1 MNINNQKKL
10 LQKELE
16 KFSFILGEI
25 LPKYLDLLKKSDKS
39 DDEKKELIKT
49 EETLLE
55 INTKIAEIKI
65 KLDNALFGEKINL
78 YYQTKAKAKTGDLN
92 SKIYLEELKKNLEKS
107 IKTDSFYK
115 KN

>member
-1 MNINNQKKL
+1 MNINDQKKL

-25 LPKYLDLLKKSDKS
+25 LPKYLDLLKKENKN
-39 DDEKKELIKT
+39 DDEKKELIQT

-55 INTKIAEIKI
+55 INTKIAEIKT
-65 KLDNALFGEKINL
+65 KLDYALFGEKINL
-78 YYQTKAKAKTGDLN
+78 YYQIKAKAKTGDVN